1 MKDIISIRD
10 IIKDD
15 IDKILINSE
24 YMEKLMKTRSD
35 KLKGKILATLF
46 FEPSTRTKLS
56 FESAMIHLGGN
67 CLDFSEKMSSLIK
80 GESFS
85 DTIKI
90 VDSYCD
96 VMVVRH
102 PIDGSSRLAAEIAE
116 KPVIN
121 AGDGSNQHPTQTLL
135 DLYTIKKAKG
145 EVNGLN
151 IALVGDLKYGR
162 TAHSLAYALAMF
174 GANLTFISPEELE
187 MPRRVT
193 DEIKEKFNAKVEIKN
208 ELNKDSKGNYDI
220 IYVTRIQKERFP
232 DPQEYE
238 RVKGVYKISLEVLGE
253 ETLVMHPL
261 PRVDEISRELDNTK
275 HALYFKQASYGIPVR
290 MAILDLLLN
299 PEEK

>member
-10 IIKDD
+10 ISKED
-15 IDKILINSE
+15 INKILIRSE
-24 YMEKLMKTRSD
+24 EMEKLMKSGSSG
-35 KLKGKILATLF
+35 KLNGKILATLF

-56 FESAMIHLGGN
+56 FESAMFHLGGN

-85 DTIKI
+85 DTIRI

-96 VMVVRH
+96 VMVIRH
-102 PIDGSSRLAAEIAE
+102 EHEGSARFASEIA
-116 KPVIN
+116 KNPVIN
-121 AGDGSNQHPTQTLL
+121 AGDGANQHPTQTLL

-145 EVNGLN
+145 KIEDLN
-151 IALVGDLKYGR
+151 IALIGDLKYGR
-162 TAHSLAYALAMF
+162 TTHSLAYALAMF
-174 GANLTFISPEELE
+174 GANLTFISPAELK

-193 DEIKEKFNAKVEIKN
+193 EEIKEKFNAKIEIKK
-208 ELNKDSKGNYDI
+208 ELNKETTGNYDI

-232 DPQEYE
+232 DPQEYG
-238 RVKGVYKISLEVLGE
+238 RVKGTYKITLDVLGD

-261 PRVDEISRELDNTK
+261 PRVDEISKEIDNTN

-290 MAILDLLLN
+290 MAILDLLLKQ
-299 PEEK
+299 EK

>member
-10 IIKDD
+10 IGKED
-15 IDKILINSE
+15 IDKILINSKS
-24 YMEKLMKTRSD
+24 MEKLMEKGSD
-35 KLKGKILATLF
+35 RLKGKILATLF

-56 FESAMIHLGGN
+56 FESAILHLGGGSI
-67 CLDFSEKMSSLIK
+67 DFSEKMSSLIK

-96 VMVVRH
+96 AMVIRH
-102 PIDGSSRLAAEIAE
+102 PVDGSARLAAEIAE

-121 AGDGSNQHPTQTLL
+121 AGDGANQHPTQTLL

-145 EVNGLN
+145 KIKGLN

-162 TAHSLAYALAMF
+162 TTHSLAYALAMF
-174 GANLTFISPEELE
+174 GANLTFISPVELK

-193 DEIKEKFNAKVEIKN
+193 EEIKEKFNAKVKIKN
-208 ELNKDSKGNYDI
+208 ELNKDSKGIFDI

-238 RVKGVYKISLEVLGE
+238 RVKGIYKITLDVLGD

-261 PRVDEISRELDNTK
+261 PRVDEISKELDNTK

-299 PEEK
+299 QEKK

>member
-10 IIKDD
+10 TSKKEIE
-15 IDKILINSE
+15 KILINSE
-24 YMEKLMKTRSD
+24 SMERLMKSGSD

-56 FESAMIHLGGN
+56 FESAMFHLGGN
-67 CLDFSEKMSSLIK
+67 CVDFSKEKSSLIK

-96 VMVVRH
+96 VLVIRNPVE
-102 PIDGSSRLAAEIAE
+102 GSARLAAEIAK

-121 AGDGSNQHPTQTLL
+121 AGDGANQHPTQTLL
-135 DLYTIKKAKG
+135 DLYTIKKSKG
-145 EVNGLN
+145 KIRDLN
-151 IALVGDLKYGR
+151 IALLGDLKYGR
-162 TAHSLAYALAMF
+162 TTHSLAYALSMF
-174 GANLTFISPEELE
+174 GAKLTFISPDELK

-193 DEIKEKFNAKVEIKN
+193 DEIKEKFNAEIQTKN
-208 ELNKDSKGNYDI
+208 ELNKNLNYDI

-238 RVKGVYKISLEVLGE
+238 RVKGTYKINLDVLGKD
-253 ETLVMHPL
+253 TLVMHPL
-261 PRVDEISRELDNTK
+261 PRVDEISREVDNTK

-290 MAILDLLLN
+290 MAILDLLVN
-299 PEEK
+299 SVTE